1 MQVLIDGV
9 KFVPL
14 ANKPKGHSLLES
26 LEVRFDSDAGDDLTV
41 REWLCKL
48 LTAVWSEQECFNS
61 KRPWG
66 NSGWEYDVI
75 IPLAKAGFINL
86 GAADE
91 DGDFSPTAKQMVVA
105 HAYVSDLILAAMLGV
120 CED

>member
-14 ANKPKGHSLLES
+14 ANKPKGHRLLEA

-48 LTAVWSEQECFNS
+48 LTEVWAEQEGFNS

-66 NSGWEYDVI
+66 NSGWYYDVI
-75 IPLAKAGFINL
+75 HPLATAGFIDL
-86 GAADE
+86 GTADE
-91 DGDFSPTAKQMVVA
+91 DGDFSPTANQMAFA

-120 CED
+120 CEA